1 MKKSNNPK
9 LQMHALRPVEMGDIK
24 DLFEWNNHPLSR
36 KNSLR
41 SESITW
47 EEHKRWFAERLADTL
62 TTIYI
67 LCSDREKLGA
77 VRFEEKENGVRISV
91 VLNPDHIGKRLGSEL
106 IRRGTEKYMR
116 EKKPT
121 HPIIAEIKGENL
133 PSKRAFLGAGFKEDY
148 TVYIFDTEVKP
159 AE

>member
-9 LQMHALRPVEMGDIK
+9 LQMHTLRSVEVGDIK

-41 SESITW
+41 SEPIAW

-67 LCSDREKLGA
+67 LCSDKEKLGA

-91 VLNPDHIGKRLGSEL
+91 MLNPDYIGKRLGTEL
-106 IRRGTEKYMR
+106 IRLGTEQYVK
-116 EKKPT
+116 EKKPGR
-121 HPIIAEIKGENL
+121 PIFAEVKSDNL
-133 PSKRAFLGAGFKEDY
+133 PSKKAFLKAGFQEKL
-148 TVYIFDTEVKP
+148 TIYIYDKEVKP
-159 AE
+159 VD